1 MVDGGAEELVGN
13 RVCLDV
19 IEGRQGRD
27 EEVEVGDIGVLNT
40 EIVDDED
47 TGYGTGEVKKQARG
61 GRLDK
66 ARLKQEGDE
75 AALT

>member
-1 MVDGGAEELVGN
+1 MDGGAEELVGD
-13 RVCLDV
+13 RVGLDM

-27 EEVEVGDIGVLNT
+27 EEVEVDKIGLLNT
-40 EIVDDED
+40 EIFDDED
-47 TGYGTGEVKKQARG
+47 KGYGTGEVTEQARG

-66 ARLKQEGDE
+66 ARLKQKGDE

>member
-1 MVDGGAEELVGN
+1 MADGEAEELVGN

-19 IEGRQGRD
+19 IEGRH
-27 EEVEVGDIGVLNT
+27 EEVEVGEISVLNT

-47 TGYGTGEVKKQARG
+47 KGYGTGEVTEQASG

-66 ARLKQEGDE
+66 AKLKQKGDE